1 MGAGYVVWIPGD
13 PINCIGIV
21 KKSDNL
27 EILYINI
34 SLYSNIYIYIHKGDD
49 FFRIQH
55 PEHIIEAL
63 RQGMVFGNKR

>member
-1 MGAGYVVWIPGD
+1 MGAGYVVRIPGD

-27 EILYINI
+27 ELLYINI
-34 SLYSNIYIYIHKGDD
+34 SLYSNIHIYIGDD

-63 RQGMVFGNKR
+63 RQGMAFGNKR